1 MKKFVSILLALA
13 MILAMSTTAFATT
26 LTIND
31 SGDRTYNGYKLLN
44 LTTSLNCDHAEG
56 ATHEDG
62 CYNYAYTVNE
72 KYKAILQALAGE
84 VDILTYLS
92 GLEGDTKNGNDITFD
107 TLHDAAEDIYAAILA
122 ADIKADA
129 PEIINTA
136 NIDQGYWLFVDVTEL
151 DGKNDANSFVIVDTK
166 GQEELTLTPKTAL
179 PTLEKKVMD
188 VNDSTGD
195 ETDWQDSADYDIGDS
210 VPFQLTVTMPS
221 NLGYYSSYE
230 MVIHDTLSAGLTLNV
245 DSIDVTIDGTATTA
259 FAYAAGENGAFTL
272 TCNNVLAIE
281 GVDKDSVIVVT
292 YDAVLN
298 TDAVIGAV
306 GNPNTAYLEFSNN
319 PYGDG
324 TGQTTPDM
332 VIVFTYQLTINKVDE
347 NEDALEGAGFILYK
361 KDSATGEYK
370 EIAVGTDADNK
381 PIYELK
387 GDQMT
392 TFVWTGLDDGNYK
405 LEEKTVPDGYNKM
418 NDIEFTI
425 TATHDIESD
434 DPALTAL
441 TSTLG
446 EVVST
451 DDGKFTG
458 VIQDDII
465 NQTGTVLPETGA
477 MGTMM
482 LITGSTVLIMVAA
495 VFMIT
500 RKKMSIYED

>member
-72 KYKAILQALAGE
+72 NYKAILQALAGE

-129 PEIINTA
+129 PEITNTA
-136 NIDQGYWLFVDVTEL
+136 EIAQGYWLFVDVTEL

-188 VNDSTGD
+188 VNDSTG
-195 ETDWQDSADYDIGDS
+195 EATDWQDSADYDIGDT

-221 NLGYYSSYE
+221 NLEYYSSYE

-245 DSIDVTIDGTATTA
+245 DSIDVTIDGKETDAFTYDATT
-259 FAYAAGENGAFTL
+259 GEFTL
-272 TCNNVLAIE
+272 TCENVLAIE

-324 TGQTTPDM
+324 TGQTTPDK

-361 KDSATGEYK
+361 KDSVTGEYK

-434 DPALTAL
+434 NPALITL
-441 TSTLG
+441 TSTLCD
-446 EVVST
+446 T
-451 DDGKFTG
+451 DVDEDGNTVG
-458 VIQDDII
+458 IIEDIE